1 MTNTN
6 PSSPLEIT
14 IRPCFP
20 EDLPAVCTL
29 LAHSFADIFGSIVRL
44 DEQQLI
50 TLLMQ
55 IWAPNALAADRIQ
68 VAAWINQQ
76 MIGVI
81 GLQWSIGSSPAGSSL
96 PHFGSL
102 SRQYGFWNMCRFV
115 AGMSALEHKP
125 LPGEGYIEHIATA
138 SVYRGRGIAGSL
150 LQWAQQYTA
159 EQSWNRL
166 TLHVSHNNEQ
176 AISLYKKVGFRHLS
190 SYSSWAQQ
198 LLLHEP
204 GWHYMSWTPDSLS
217 SYS

>member
-1 MTNTN
+1 
-6 PSSPLEIT
+6 
-14 IRPCFP
+14 
-20 EDLPAVCTL
+20 
-29 LAHSFADIFGSIVRL
+29 
-44 DEQQLI
+44 
-50 TLLMQ
+50 
-55 IWAPNALAADRIQ
+55 
-68 VAAWINQQ
+68 
-76 MIGVI
+76 
-81 GLQWSIGSSPAGSSL
+81 
-96 PHFGSL
+96 
-102 SRQYGFWNMCRFV
+102 
-115 AGMSALEHKP
+115 MSALEHKP